1 MPMLLVNREVG
12 TQMWPSIQLS
22 DDLGGVIEHASVAWP
37 GYPGC
42 RHDPGSPQTSC
53 LLSASPA
60 SRWDLGGR
68 NFGRQQAW
76 RCDGRPLC
84 SWACSQSPSLGR
96 CAEPQDT
103 WPWLFS
109 LLMWMSL
116 ILSDPTASF
125 AVRVLAR
132 VPTGWTPHL
141 FMWSLSQHCLQTR
154 GSLATRRQQEC
165 LLHIILL
172 YSEMAFNFQIFTLQV
187 AGRLKSVS
195 CNEGPMTSR
204 PSPVAFVNR
213 LLDFYV
219 SLGLG
224 ITF

>member
-1 MPMLLVNREVG
+1 MPTLLVNKEVG

-22 DDLGGVIEHASVAWP
+22 DDLGGVVEHVSVAWP

-42 RHDPGSPQTSC
+42 RRVPCSPQTSC

-68 NFGRQQAW
+68 NFGCQQAW

-84 SWACSQSPSLGR
+84 SWACSQSPGLSR

-109 LLMWMSL
+109 LLVWGSL
-116 ILSDPTASF
+116 ILHSLFCCLGVGQSTH
-125 AVRVLAR
+125 RVN
-132 VPTGWTPHL
+132 TT
-141 FMWSLSQHCLQTR
+141 SLHVSLPQHCLQTR
-154 GSLATRRQQEC
+154 VSLATRRQQEC

-172 YSEMAFNFQIFTLQV
+172 YLEIAFNLQIFTLQV
-187 AGRLKSVS
+187 AGRLKSVFH
-195 CNEGPMTSR
+195 NEGPW
-204 PSPVAFVNR
+204 PAGPHQ
-213 LLDFYV
+213 
-219 SLGLG
+219 
-224 ITF
+224 